1 MRKLAE
7 KYLEK
12 HAVRHSDV
20 VGEGC
25 GVGGD
30 QSRKWLPQAIL
41 RAALLGTKPGLMDHM
56 RI

>member
-1 MRKLAE
+1 MAE